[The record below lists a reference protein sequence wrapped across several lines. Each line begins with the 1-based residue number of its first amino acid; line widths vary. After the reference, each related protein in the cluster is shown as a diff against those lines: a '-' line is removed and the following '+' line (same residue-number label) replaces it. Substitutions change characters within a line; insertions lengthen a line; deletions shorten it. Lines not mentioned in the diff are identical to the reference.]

1 LPKQAN
7 EYNTPGNALFQDS
20 TRIIHTD
27 QKLDT
32 DPYGQP
38 ALIYTHKD
46 GVEGIAKDLKQM
58 LSEDFGKHLNLNLYK
73 GERND
78 EPVIQIPIEPK
89 VTPPVIDPVIIQ
101 QNRNLYLL
109 R

>member
-1 LPKQAN
+1 
-7 EYNTPGNALFQDS
+7 
-20 TRIIHTD
+20 
-27 QKLDT
+27 
-32 DPYGQP
+32 
-38 ALIYTHKD
+38 
-46 GVEGIAKDLKQM
+46 M

-101 QNRNLYLL
+101 QKPQLTNTPVVIRKARRN
-109 R
+109 